1 MTMTFTL
8 LPHFCI
14 RCGKSTRIWKLDIEQ
29 FICSE
34 ECYNSYVADKTSADV
49 IMGTK

>member
-1 MTMTFTL
+1 MTFTF
-8 LPHFCI
+8 LPHYCV

-34 ECYNSYVADKTSADV
+34 ECYKQFIADKTTAM
-49 IMGTK
+49 ITIGTK